1 MLDAGLVVLLL
12 IFIRMTGFFA
22 VVPFFTLRGV
32 PALTKIGLAGVMAYL
47 IFQTMDFEALNLL
60 PGIAGMF
67 IMTGREALVGL
78 TLGFSVF
85 LIFGGIRIAGQFID
99 LQMGLLMA
107 NVFDPQF
114 GSPVTLV
121 GQLYYYL
128 GLIYFFIINGHH
140 SMLAALT
147 GSYQVIPP
155 GMGVLGEVT
164 LWKVMDIFFWMFLL
178 AFQIA
183 LPVVVTLLMVD
194 ISLGLISKTVPQL
207 HVFIVGL
214 PLKIGLGM
222 AALVLVIPMMTVVF
236 ENIFSQMVRDMFSLM
251 ETFQQ

>member
-1 MLDAGLVVLLL
+1 
-12 IFIRMTGFFA
+12 
-22 VVPFFTLRGV
+22 
-32 PALTKIGLAGVMAYL
+32 
-47 IFQTMDFEALNLL
+47 
-60 PGIAGMF
+60 
-67 IMTGREALVGL
+67 
-78 TLGFSVF
+78 
-85 LIFGGIRIAGQFID
+85 
-99 LQMGLLMA
+99 
-107 NVFDPQF
+107 
-114 GSPVTLV
+114 
-121 GQLYYYL
+121 
-128 GLIYFFIINGHH
+128 
-140 SMLAALT
+140 
-147 GSYQVIPP
+147 
-155 GMGVLGEVT
+155 MGVLGEVT

-222 AALVLVIPMMTVVF
+222 AALVLIIPMMTVVF